1 MPRGGG
7 GGTGMESPRWK
18 RGRGRGR
25 CALCKVRGFGVVR
38 EHRGGRDGASWW
50 GGGRGGRGVGR
61 CAPGKVRGEWGAR
74 FAGGAGGTGGWN
86 APLAPPVTG
95 SGQRRAR
102 SVEGR
107 RPGGDTGGSR
117 GKGPGGVRDPRHGQS
132 RWHRG
137 EPRRRLPRQHR
148 GAPGASGGAGRR
160 SEGSRRHRGGRAPC
174 TVRGVGELRWHRGE
188 PGLSG
193 PGPLRAVPRGEPG
206 SGGTAFFGAAP
217 GRTGPG
223 NGCSLRPKPPPAAGG
238 GVAKPHPR
246 CCLHRATGKAAP

>member
-1 MPRGGG
+1 MPRGGR

-38 EHRGGRDGASWW
+38 EHRGGRDEASQWS
-50 GGGRGGRGVGR
+50 GGRGGRGVGR
-61 CAPGKVRGEWGAR
+61 CAPGKVRGEWGA
-74 FAGGAGGTGGWN
+74 GGAGGTGGWSV
-86 APLAPPVTG
+86 PLAPPVTG

-102 SVEGR
+102 SVESG

-160 SEGSRRHRGGRAPC
+160 SEGSRRHRDSRAPC

-188 PGLSG
+188 PGLSN
-193 PGPLRAVPRGEPG
+193 PGVPRAAPRGEPG
-206 SGGTAFFGAAP
+206 SSGTAFFGAAP
-217 GRTGPG
+217 NRTGPG
-223 NGCSLRPKPPPAAGG
+223 HGCSLRPKPPPAAGG